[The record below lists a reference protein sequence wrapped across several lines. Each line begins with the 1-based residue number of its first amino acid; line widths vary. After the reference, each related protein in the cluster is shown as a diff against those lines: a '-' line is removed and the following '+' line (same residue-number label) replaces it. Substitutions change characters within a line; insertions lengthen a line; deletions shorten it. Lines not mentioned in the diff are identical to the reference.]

1 MNAKCIAIDGP
12 AGSGKST
19 IAKEIAKLL
28 NWTYID
34 TGAMYRAITFKIMA
48 EGIPFED
55 IKGIVSMLENTRLD
69 FVKSKLFLDG
79 KDVSSE
85 IRSEIIDKNVSA
97 ISSIKEI
104 RSKLVELQREYA
116 NSHPVVMDGR
126 DIGTVVFPDAEFKF
140 FLTASPKVRAKRRH
154 AQLLE
159 RGISIPIE
167 KILSEIVERDH
178 KDSTREISPLK
189 MASDAFLID
198 TDKLD
203 IRQVVSVIMIHLNMP
218 VPNAWEGF

>member
-34 TGAMYRAITFKIMA
+34 TGAMYRAITLKIIA
-48 EGIPFED
+48 EGISFKD
-55 IKGIVSMLENTRLD
+55 TKGIVSMLEETSLD
-69 FVKSKLFLDG
+69 FIKSKLFLDG

-85 IRSEIIDKNVSA
+85 IRSEMIDKNVSA

-116 NSHPVVMDGR
+116 ASHPVVMDGR
-126 DIGTVVFPDAEFKF
+126 DIGTVVFPNAEFKF
-140 FLTASPKVRAKRRH
+140 FLTASPEVRAQRRH
-154 AQLLE
+154 DQLLE
-159 RGISIPIE
+159 KGIFIPLE
-167 KILSEIVERDH
+167 KILSEIVERDN
-178 KDSTREISPLK
+178 KDSTRQISPLK
-189 MASDAFLID
+189 MAPDAYLID

-203 IRQVVSVIMIHLNMP
+203 IRQVVNVIMTHLNRP
-218 VPNAWEGF
+218 VPDEWEGF

>member
-28 NWTYID
+28 NWTYLD
-34 TGAMYRAITFKIMA
+34 TGAMYRAITLKIMS

-55 IKGIVSMLENTRLD
+55 TKGIESMLENTSLD
-69 FVKSKLFLDG
+69 FKKSKLFLDG
-79 KDVSSE
+79 KDVSTE
-85 IRSEIIDKNVSA
+85 IRSEIIDENVSA
-97 ISSIKEI
+97 ISQIKEI
-104 RSKLVELQREYA
+104 RSKLVQLQREYA
-116 NSHPVVMDGR
+116 ALHSVVMDGR

-140 FLTASPKVRAKRRH
+140 FLTASPEVRAKRRH
-154 AQLLE
+154 QQLLE
-159 RGISIPIE
+159 KGIFIPLK

-178 KDSTREISPLK
+178 KDSTRQISPLK
-189 MASDAFLID
+189 MARDAYLID

-203 IRQVVSVIMIHLNMP
+203 KEQVLKAIMAHLNKP
-218 VPNAWEGF
+218 VPDDWEGF